1 MRSKF
6 REGLDFSQTS
16 LCPVVA
22 PYCPVPM
29 VFTLMVLLGL
39 LNVIKSTETQCHP
52 QCSWKCDDPH
62 CPAICDP
69 VCEPPKCHT
78 SCAEPKN
85 AICDVKCEKPECE
98 IKCPDKGCEMFDCP
112 KCVTVCK
119 APHCVTHCQAPKPEC
134 EAVCEEPKCDWKCH
148 KPNCPKP
155 KCELVCENPNCTPK
169 VECCA
174 CQGARGAAPAFP
186 FFKETEMNKQ
196 CCGCGTFRKGAG
208 APTEGAQIVGVNGA
222 MSNTFPSSQITDNG
236 THFLRVDKRAKVEM
250 FKQGQPIGTGQY
262 GATTGHNDVWEKS
275 RPSLNLDLIYQDRR
289 N

>member
-1 MRSKF
+1 MKKEIMLSAF
-6 REGLDFSQTS
+6 LILLVSFVTS
-16 LCPVVA
+16 SALRA
-22 PYCPVPM
+22 
-29 VFTLMVLLGL
+29 
-39 LNVIKSTETQCHP
+39 NTQCHP

-155 KCELVCENPNCTPK
+155 KCELVCENPNCSPK
-169 VECCA
+169 VECCDCA
-174 CQGARGAAPAFP
+174 KGGSRVASPFP
-186 FFKETEMNKQ
+186 FFKETEGNPT
-196 CCGCGTFRKGAG
+196 CCGCTKPLRLITSDDANTSRTRK
-208 APTEGAQIVGVNGA
+208 IHD
-222 MSNTFPSSQITDNG
+222 FG
-236 THFLRVDKRAKVEM
+236 THVVQYDSSSTARM
-250 FKQGQPIGTGQY
+250 FKNPKQIGDAFYETPTNLFGAFDQTSAPIQG
-262 GATTGHNDVWEKS
+262 K
-275 RPSLNLDLIYQDRR
+275 
-289 N
+289 